1 MYAVIESGGKQYRVE
16 LGSEI
21 EVDRLDVEPGQDI
34 DIARV
39 LLVADGDKAAIGQPV
54 VEGAKVSAS
63 VVRQVRGE
71 KVVVFKYKPKARS
84 RVKNGH
90 RAELT
95 VLRIADIAWDGRS
108 AAKEQATIDAER
120 QRAEEAARKE
130 AAKQAAADQALA
142 AQLAAAKAAARE
154 TAAETET
161 AKPAR
166 RSRAKAAAGSDATTE
181 AAEPATEGAEAPSAV
196 AETTATAEASSE
208 AEAPAAE
215 PGADAEG
222 APTDQ
227 TTKDE

>member
-21 EVDRLDVEPGQDI
+21 EVDRLDVEPGQNI

-39 LLVADGDKAAIGQPV
+39 LLVADGDTAAIGQPV
-54 VEGAKVSAS
+54 VEGATVSAS
-63 VVRQVRGE
+63 VVRQMRGE
-71 KVVVFKYKPKARS
+71 KIVVFKYKPKART

-108 AAKEQATIDAER
+108 AAKEQAKVDAAQ
-120 QRAEEAARKE
+120 QRAAKADQEA

-142 AQLAAAKAAARE
+142 EQLAAAKAAAEASARE
-154 TAAETET
+154 TTEGT

-166 RSRAKAAAGSDATTE
+166 RKSAKA
-181 AAEPATEGAEAPSAV
+181 
-196 AETTATAEASSE
+196 ATAEAATTAAAPS
-208 AEAPAAE
+208 ADEAPATAE
-215 PGADAEG
+215 AQTADT
-222 APTDQ
+222 TDQ
-227 TTKDE
+227 TAADEPTATEAADEAPAEQPGKDE